1 MQNLQFFAF
10 FAYIGRNFIIF
21 VIAELKRSLMTDQ
34 ELKDLVASI
43 AVENREA
50 AAIHKETEQLI
61 KEAAAIHKETDLLIK
76 ETSQQMK
83 ETDRRMQETDKIVK
97 EASEIVKE
105 TSKTVKDIARQMGGI
120 DENQGHHAEQYFQ
133 EILMEKLTFGGQK
146 YDRMIP
152 NLECFGKNGV
162 SLIEFDMVLVN
173 GKSVAIVETKN
184 RIHPAFVR
192 KLVEERLP
200 KFREFFPEFSKY
212 KAYLGIAGF
221 SFSKKVLEEAKKYGI
236 CIVRQ
241 VGDSIEIEA
250 GNLRVY

>member
-50 AAIHKETEQLI
+50 AAIHKET
-61 KEAAAIHKETDLLIK
+61 DLLIK

-83 ETDRRMQETDKIVK
+83 ETDRRMQETDKI
-97 EASEIVKE
+97 
-105 TSKTVKDIARQMGGI
+105 VKDIARQMGGI